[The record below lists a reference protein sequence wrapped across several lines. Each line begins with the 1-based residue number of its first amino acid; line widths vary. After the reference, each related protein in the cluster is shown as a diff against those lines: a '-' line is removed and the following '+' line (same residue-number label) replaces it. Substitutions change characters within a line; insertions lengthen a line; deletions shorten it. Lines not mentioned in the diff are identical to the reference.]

1 MTILD
6 SNKELNEL
14 IKNGFVEVKSLDD
27 KHVYLFTL
35 NGNQILCD
43 GYPVGHHVN
52 TIDKRMTML
61 CQDAR
66 RAYFIEEILKS
77 IGIIIDDIE
86 SSYDVLC
93 SSETYILFC
102 KKSDEIYTF
111 IEFTSEKYYDFG
123 KSLRVVKLDLITN
136 NLIYDRIDLNELK
149 HYHLDSK
156 ISEFTLNEINNSWL
170 NRKILTQN
178 NLYDVI
184 AEDVPKSK
192 CGTAWNDMNKFG
204 NFVNVLNVD
213 KLDRN
218 ICEVE
223 IFENEKTKIYY
234 L

>member
-6 SNKELNEL
+6 SNKKLNEL

-27 KHVYLFTL
+27 KYVSLFKL

-43 GYPVGHHVN
+43 GYPVGQHAN
-52 TIDKRMTML
+52 TIDKRTDML
-61 CQDAR
+61 CRDAR

-93 SSETYILFC
+93 STETYIVFC

-111 IEFTSEKYYDFG
+111 IEFTNEKYYDFG

-136 NLIYDRIDLNELK
+136 DLIYDRIDLNELK

-178 NLYDVI
+178 DLYDVI

-204 NFVNVLNVD
+204 NFVDVLNVD

-223 IFENEKTKIYY
+223 MFENEKPKIYY